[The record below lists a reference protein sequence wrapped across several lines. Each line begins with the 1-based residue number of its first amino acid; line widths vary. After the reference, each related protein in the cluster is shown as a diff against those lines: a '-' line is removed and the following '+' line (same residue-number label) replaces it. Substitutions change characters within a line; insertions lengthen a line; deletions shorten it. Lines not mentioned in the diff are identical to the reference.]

1 MEQRQVDSANVIER
15 DLAAAVRPADDVG
28 RPPLV
33 AMKGIIKSF
42 GENQVLRDV
51 DFDVC
56 AGEVHALLGENGA
69 GKSTLMKIL
78 MGVYKADAGSITLDG
93 VDIAGASVQD
103 HLAHGIA
110 MIFQELSLMSNLTVA
125 ENIMVGREPRGFG
138 FRIAK
143 TRLRREAQAII
154 DQYGFPLRAGQRVRE
169 LGFAQRQM
177 VEVLKAVSRGA
188 RVLIM
193 DEPTSSLS
201 LREEEKLFSIMDEL
215 KARGMGLI
223 YISHRMAE
231 IFRLANRLSI
241 VKDGKLIGP
250 LDPASTSIQA
260 VSQMMSKTKQA
271 ATDAP
276 LTEAVAA
283 PHEQGV
289 ARALDVRGLSTAR
302 KLQDVSFSVGRG
314 EIVGVA
320 GLVGSGRSTLAK
332 ALFGLLPDAKGELAV
347 AGKPLKLGD
356 PARSV
361 KAGLAFVP
369 EDRRLEGLVLDHSLT
384 ANIALPNLDNLLSG
398 GILPIVSRSRI
409 GKLYAKFHERLGI
422 VARRPGQRAGELSGG
437 NQQKIV
443 FAKWLATEPSVLILD
458 EPTNGVDVN
467 AKADMR
473 AVIRAAAQAGVGV
486 LLISSELDEL
496 TAAADRI
503 LAIVDGRITREL
515 KGVKDE
521 AALRASLQADLASAK
536 KDRAA

>member
-1 MEQRQVDSANVIER
+1 MNHQMTHSAESLER
-15 DLAAAVRPADDVG
+15 GLVAAQTEDQSSP
-28 RPPLV
+28 PPLV

-51 DFDVC
+51 DFDVRP
-56 AGEVHALLGENGA
+56 GEVHALLGENGA

-78 MGVYKADAGSITLDG
+78 MGVDKADAGTVTLDG
-93 VDIAGASVQD
+93 ADIAGTSVED

-138 FRIAK
+138 FRIDTA
-143 TRLRREAQAII
+143 TLRRDAQAII
-154 DQYGFPLRAGQRVRE
+154 DQYGFPLRAGQKVRD

-177 VEVLKAVSRGA
+177 IEVLKAVSRGA

-201 LREEEKLFSIMDEL
+201 LREEEKLFAIMDEL

-241 VKDGKLIGP
+241 VKDGKVIGP
-250 LDPASTSIQA
+250 LDPAATSIEA

-276 LTEAVAA
+276 LTEAVAP
-283 PHEQGV
+283 PHEQGT
-289 ARALDVRGLSTAR
+289 AQALEVRGLSTKT
-302 KLQDVSFSVGRG
+302 KLRDVSFTVGRG
-314 EIVGVA
+314 EIVGIA

-332 ALFGLLPDAKGELAV
+332 ALFGLLPDVKGEVML
-347 AGKPLKLGD
+347 AGKRLRLGD

-369 EDRRLEGLVLDHSLT
+369 EDRRLEGLVLGHSLA
-384 ANIALPNLDNLLSG
+384 ANIALPNLENLLSRSP
-398 GILPIVSRSRI
+398 LPMVSRSRI
-409 GKLYAKFHERLGI
+409 GRLYRQFHDRLGI
-422 VARRPGQRAGELSGG
+422 VARRPSQRAGELSGG

-473 AVIRAAAQAGVGV
+473 AVIKAAAQAGVGV

-521 AALRASLQADLASAK
+521 AALRASLQADLAGAK